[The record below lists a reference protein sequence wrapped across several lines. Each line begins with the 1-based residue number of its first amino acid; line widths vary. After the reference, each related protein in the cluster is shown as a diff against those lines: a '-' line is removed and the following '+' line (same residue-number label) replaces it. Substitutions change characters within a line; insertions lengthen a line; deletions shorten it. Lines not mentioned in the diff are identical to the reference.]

1 MRVRLKFI
9 SPFVVGGI
17 KQVSN
22 YIESIDYIP
31 GNVIRA
37 ALARYI
43 LNNCHYYDPD
53 EVVTIDGVQRK
64 NWVYFKDKSGCNDC
78 KLKNLCQ
85 KLGDIKISFFYPKG
99 TMVIPS
105 TLMMC
110 KTNPQHGF
118 VDRLIHQPRCTKCEG
133 GKGRVE
139 FVTGL
144 FKDGKKY
151 SVVKSFV
158 TRTAINRYTGTAKD
172 GSLYSLLAVSAT
184 LKDQNTGYEENVFE
198 GQISG
203 VTPQELSVID
213 ELRVG
218 KYTSVGLGRC
228 TIEVMEEKVNIPNVT
243 NIVQSLGEFDVQYK
257 RNNGINDD
265 GYRYF
270 AIKFLSDAK
279 LDFEFGEVNE
289 YLSTEQ
295 YKTVWLKALGIDLDV
310 QIEKVYAEVFNF
322 RGYDTSKVGDD
333 KRELPLN
340 MVGKGSV
347 IVFKTRLAFER
358 VIGYFS
364 SLEGFGQDI
373 NDGFGKFDYHFGGVC

>member
-37 ALARYI
+37 AIARYI
-43 LNNCHYYDPD
+43 LNNCRYYGHY
-53 EVVTIDGVQRK
+53 EIVEIDGVQRK
-64 NWVYFKDKSGCNDC
+64 NWVYFKDKSGCSNC

-85 KLGDIKISFFYPKG
+85 KLGDIKISFFYPEG
-99 TMVIPS
+99 TTVIPS

-110 KTNPQHGF
+110 KMNPQHGF
-118 VDRLIHQPRCTKCEG
+118 VDRLIEQPKCTRCKG
-133 GKGRVE
+133 GGGRVE
-139 FVTGL
+139 FVAGL
-144 FKDGKKY
+144 FKDDKKY

-172 GSLYSLLAVSAT
+172 GALYLLLAVSAT
-184 LKDQNTGYEENVFE
+184 LKDQNTGYEENIFE

-228 TIEVMEEKVNIPNVT
+228 SIEVMEEKTDIPDSSK
-243 NIVQSLGEFDVQYK
+243 IAQSLKEFDIQYK

-265 GYRYF
+265 GCRYF
-270 AIKFLSDAK
+270 AIKFLSDTK
-279 LDFEFGEVNE
+279 LDFEFGNVNE

-295 YKTVWLKALGIDLDV
+295 CKSVWLKALGIDLDV
-310 QIEKVYAEVFNF
+310 QIEKVYAEVFGF

-333 KRELPLN
+333 KRELPVY
-340 MVGKGSV
+340 MVEKGSV
-347 IVFKTRLAFER
+347 IVFRTCLAIDR
-358 VIGYFS
+358 IIGYFS
-364 SLEGFGQDI
+364 SLEGLGQDI
-373 NDGFGKFDYHFGGVC
+373 NDGFGKYYYHFGGVC